1 MEINGVK
8 LPSEKSFNAAARK
21 FRQMFNDGPSLD
33 TPSCYIKLTD
43 GKLECV
49 WGKTKTY
56 EDVHLFG
63 KGGLDINVDKIVLTS
78 AFLYSRTFP
87 SRIATIRDVRL
98 ALALTLARYDVAQHM
113 EIAKYYNI
121 NASYFEEE
129 WRRRNAEN

>member
-33 TPSCYIKLTD
+33 KPSCYIKLTD

-49 WGKTKTY
+49 WGRTTEGAY
-56 EDVHLFG
+56 LFG

-78 AFLYSRTFP
+78 AFLYSRVFP
-87 SRIATIRDVRL
+87 SLTATIRDVRL
-98 ALALTLARYDVAQHM
+98 ALALSLARYDVAQYM
-113 EIAKYYNI
+113 EIAKYYNM
-121 NASYFEEE
+121 NASYFKEE

>member
-8 LPSEKSFNAAARK
+8 LPTQKDFDSTARV
-21 FRQMFNDGPSLD
+21 FRRMFNDGPSLD
-33 TPSCYIKLTD
+33 KPSCYIKLTD

-49 WGKTKTY
+49 WGRT
-56 EDVHLFG
+56 DDGANLFG

-78 AFLYSRTFP
+78 AFLYSRVFP
-87 SRIATIRDVRL
+87 SPTATIREVRL
-98 ALALTLARYDVAQHM
+98 ALALTLARYDVERYA

-129 WRRRNAEN
+129 WRRNNVEN

>member
-21 FRQMFNDGPSLD
+21 YLRMFNDGPSQGRQY
-33 TPSCYIKLTD
+33 CYIKLTD
-43 GKLECV
+43 GKLECL
-49 WGKTKTY
+49 WGRTN
-56 EDVHLFG
+56 EGANLFG
-63 KGGLDINVDKIVLTS
+63 KGDLDINVDKVVLTS
-78 AFLYSRTFP
+78 SFLCSRVFP
-87 SRIATIRDVRL
+87 SPTATIRDVRL
-98 ALALTLARYDVAQHM
+98 ALALTLARHDVAQHM

>member
-8 LPSEKSFNAAARK
+8 MPSEKSFNAAARK
-21 FRQMFNDGPSLD
+21 FMRMFNGGPSLD
-33 TPSCYIKLTD
+33 QPSCYIKLTD

-49 WGKTKTY
+49 WGRTD
-56 EDVHLFG
+56 EGANLFG

-78 AFLYSRTFP
+78 AFLYSRVFP
-87 SRIATIRDVRL
+87 SPTATIRDVRL

-113 EIAKYYNI
+113 EIAEYYNI

-129 WRRRNAEN
+129 WRRNNAEN

>member
-21 FRQMFNDGPSLD
+21 FLRMFNDGPSLEQQN
-33 TPSCYIKLTD
+33 CYIKLTD

-49 WGKTKTY
+49 WGRTD
-56 EDVHLFG
+56 EGANLFG

-78 AFLYSRTFP
+78 AFLYSRVFP
-87 SRIATIRDVRL
+87 SPTATIRDVRL
-98 ALALTLARYDVAQHM
+98 ALALTLARHDVAQHM
-113 EIAKYYNI
+113 EIANYYNI

>member
-8 LPSEKSFNAAARK
+8 LPTEKSFNAAART
-21 FRQMFNDGPSLD
+21 FRQMFNDGLSLD
-33 TPSCYIKLTD
+33 KPSCYIKLTD

-49 WGKTKTY
+49 WGLTDEGTN
-56 EDVHLFG
+56 LFG

-87 SRIATIRDVRL
+87 SRTATIRDVRL

-129 WRRRNAEN
+129 WRRRNVEN